1 VARESQVRERSELP
15 AFRFSKAFRAP
26 REIKAFLNLEC
37 GVTRGTV
44 PDIKQF
50 RSALEQVE
58 KQRRLLG
65 KQNQEITR
73 LKMKLSTVDESTTGG
88 RERSTAAGGSGEGAL
103 PDFLI
108 IGAQKCGTTFLY
120 HLLCQHPYVETAS
133 TKEIHFFDTN
143 FAEGVQW
150 YRSHFL
156 TSSQKNRRK
165 ILTGESSPY
174 YIYHPHAAKRVAQ
187 VVPRV
192 KLIALLRNPVDRAYS
207 DYNHKFREAR
217 EHLSFEEAI
226 EAEED
231 RLRGEKEKLLA
242 DEDYHSPKYRKYSY
256 LSRGIYVDQLVEWN
270 RYFDSDQLLVLKS
283 EDFFE
288 NPQESYERVLRFL
301 GLPHW
306 EIKVSGER
314 NEGEYDEMNSS
325 TRQRLE
331 AYFEPHNRRLYEFLG
346 VDFGW

>member
-1 VARESQVRERSELP
+1 VRERSELP
-15 AFRFSKAFRAP
+15 AFRFSKAFRAT
-26 REIKAFLNLEC
+26 RDIKAFLNLEC

-44 PDIKQF
+44 PDINQL

-58 KQRRLLG
+58 KQRQLLG

-73 LKMKLSTVDESTTGG
+73 LKMKLSTVDELATGG
-88 RERSTAAGGSGEGAL
+88 REGSTAAGGSGEGAL

-120 HLLCQHPYVETAS
+120 HLLCQHPYVEPAT
-133 TKEIHFFDTN
+133 TKEVHFFDTN

-156 TSSQKNRRK
+156 TPTQKDGRK

-174 YIYHPHAAKRVAQ
+174 YIYHPRVAKRVAK
-187 VVPRV
+187 VVPQA
-192 KLIALLRNPVDRAYS
+192 KLIALLRNPADRAYS

-231 RLRGEKEKLLA
+231 RLLGEKEKLLA
-242 DEDYHSPKYRKYSY
+242 AENYHSPKHRRYSY
-256 LSRGIYVDQLVEWN
+256 LSRGVYVDQLLEWD
-270 RYFDSDQLLVLKS
+270 RHFDRDQLLVLKS

-288 NPQESYERVLRFL
+288 NPQESYERVLGLL

-306 EIKVSGER
+306 ETGVSGER
-314 NEGEYDEMNSS
+314 NEGEYDEMNSA
-325 TRQRLE
+325 TRRRLE
-331 AYFEPHNRRLYEFLG
+331 DYFEPHNRRLYEFLG
-346 VDFGW
+346 VDLGW